1 MSSVVDEKGRVII
14 PKHVAEELN
23 LNKGD
28 MIAFEK
34 REHLFVVRKAGF
46 AKRRLEEIMDWNP
59 ERTSEPEPVSARE
72 MKEIWK
78 A

>member
-1 MSSVVDEKGRVII
+1 MFKGGIPTLLSGIFMSSVVDEKGRVII

-34 REHLFVVRKAGF
+34 REHLFVVSREKGASFRRKEGGF
-46 AKRRLEEIMDWNP
+46 R
-59 ERTSEPEPVSARE
+59 
-72 MKEIWK
+72 
-78 A
+78 